1 MTECINTKDNKF
13 GELEKSW
20 LSKKLLLKNFS
31 ISQELFS
38 TKSTETP
45 KLSYFKKLS
54 HLMKKRNIKI
64 YKNKKKSPKL

>member
-45 KLSYFKKLS
+45 KLIFY
-54 HLMKKRNIKI
+54 
-64 YKNKKKSPKL
+64 